1 MRTIT
6 AVRTDSNKYFAIETG
21 VCGAK
26 VKDITDN
33 LEAFDIYTATIEK
46 PYQVMTRL
54 EAARI
59 AANGT
64 IVDSYGADIFK
75 RYAVY
80 ETIRTVKVNKG
91 DSLTDILNRA
101 TDGNYIDRIIEHV
114 DTRVEAVN
122 AVNRSET
129 TIVFI
134 SKNGIKYADV
144 KYRYAMPFKFD
155 FETEIFEID
164 NDEDVLISDLRKETE
179 E

>member
-6 AVRTDSNKYFAIETG
+6 VVQTSNKYYAIETG
-21 VCGAK
+21 ICGAK

-33 LEAFDIYTATIEK
+33 LEAFDVYTSTIEK
-46 PYQVMTRL
+46 PYQFMTRH
-54 EAARI
+54 EAAQI

-80 ETIRTVKVNKG
+80 EAIRTVKVNKG
-91 DSLTDILNRA
+91 DSYYDILNRA
-101 TDGNYIDRIIEHV
+101 LYSYYKDKIIEFV

-122 AVNRSET
+122 AVNKSET
-129 TIVFI
+129 TIDFI

-144 KYRYAMPFKFD
+144 KYRYAVPYKFNFVTEN
-155 FETEIFEID
+155 FETDKDKDI
-164 NDEDVLISDLRKETE
+164 LISDWRKKTE

>member
-6 AVRTDSNKYFAIETG
+6 VVKTSNNKYFAIETG

-33 LEAFDIYTATIEK
+33 LESFDIYTATIEK
-46 PYQVMTRL
+46 PYHFTTRL
-54 EAARI
+54 EAAQI
-59 AANGT
+59 AAKGT

-91 DSLTDILNRA
+91 DSYGDILNRA
-101 TDGNYIDRIIEHV
+101 INKDYKDRIIEFV
-114 DTRVEAVN
+114 DTRDEAVN
-122 AVNRSET
+122 AVNESET
-129 TIVFI
+129 TIEFI
-134 SKNGIKYADV
+134 SNNGIKYADV

-155 FETEIFEID
+155 FETEKFEID
-164 NDEDVLISDLRKETE
+164 VFNF
-179 E
+179 

>member
-6 AVRTDSNKYFAIETG
+6 VVKTSKNKYFAIETG

-46 PYQVMTRL
+46 PYQFMTRL
-54 EAARI
+54 EAAQI
-59 AANGT
+59 AANET

-80 ETIRTVKVNKG
+80 ETIRTVKINKG
-91 DSLTDILNRA
+91 DSYYDILNRA
-101 TDGNYIDRIIEHV
+101 TDKDYKDRIIEHV

-122 AVNRSET
+122 SVNKCET
-129 TIVFI
+129 TIEFI
-134 SKNGIKYADV
+134 SNNGIKYADV

-155 FETEIFEID
+155 FETENFEID
-164 NDEDVLISDLRKETE
+164 INEDVLISDWRKEAE

>member
-1 MRTIT
+1 MKTIT
-6 AVRTDSNKYFAIETG
+6 VVQTNMNRYFAIETG
-21 VCGAK
+21 ICGAK

-54 EAARI
+54 EAAKI
-59 AANGT
+59 AAHGT
-64 IVDSYGADIFK
+64 IVDSYGANIFK
-75 RYAVY
+75 RYDVY
-80 ETIRTVKVNKG
+80 ETIRKVKVNKG

-101 TDGNYIDRIIEHV
+101 TDCDYIDRIIEHV

-122 AVNRSET
+122 AVNKSET
-129 TIVFI
+129 TIDFI
-134 SKNGIKYADV
+134 NNDGIKYAYV

-155 FETEIFEID
+155 FETENFKID
-164 NDEDVLISDLRKETE
+164 GYEDILISDWRKETE

>member
-6 AVRTDSNKYFAIETG
+6 VVQTSSNKYFAIETG

-33 LEAFDIYTATIEK
+33 LEAFDVYTTTIEK
-46 PYQVMTRL
+46 PYQFMTRL
-54 EAARI
+54 EAAKI
-59 AANGT
+59 AARGT
-64 IVDSYGADIFK
+64 IVASYGADIFK

-91 DSLTDILNRA
+91 DCLTDILNRA
-101 TDGNYIDRIIEHV
+101 ADCDYIDRIIEHV

-122 AVNRSET
+122 AVNKSET
-129 TIVFI
+129 TIDYI
-134 SKNGIKYADV
+134 SNNGIKYADV
-144 KYRYAMPFKFD
+144 KYRYAVSFKFD
-155 FETEIFEID
+155 FETEKFEID
-164 NDEDVLISDLRKETE
+164 NDEYILISDWRKETE